1 MKRDIILEKA
11 LEYGIGIDLS
21 GYKMEDVRKE
31 FAKHLEKVFCCNAK
45 VDYKHVS
52 CSFENEKIISIL
64 VDKQG
69 VGFESVSN
77 KKEATKFV
85 APIVKYFVNKTFY

>member
-1 MKRDIILEKA
+1 MKRETILEKA

-21 GYKMEDVRKE
+21 GHKIEDVRME
-31 FAKHLEKVFCCNAK
+31 FAKYLERVLSCKTNINI
-45 VDYKHVS
+45 KHVS
-52 CSFENEKIISIL
+52 CSVENEKIVSIL

-69 VGFESVSN
+69 VGFEDVSD

-85 APIVKYFVNKTFY
+85 APIVKYFVDKTFY